1 MKFHNHV
8 VVVITLL
15 VVGTS
20 AILGVTVASNASC
33 PGPAAASLSH
43 NVVMSQLCTNE
54 RELTCATS
62 LPVASRSNV
71 HLWGVQEGCFGPK
84 P

>member
-20 AILGVTVASNASC
+20 AILGVTVASTSSC
-33 PGPAAASLSH
+33 QGTAATFSSH
-43 NVVMSQLCTNE
+43 NVVLSQLCTNE
-54 RELTCATS
+54 LELTCATS
-62 LPVASRSNV
+62 LPGSAGSNV
-71 HLWGVQEGCFGPK
+71 HLWGVQEGCFGLK